1 MSEAGH
7 SVAGDA
13 AGSATQRH
21 DGGVPAA
28 DPPSSKVSWVKRVN
42 SRARSLEA
50 EFGRVPDSPPLTR
63 TTTDLDAALDDQDAA
78 RDKHPECRR
87 AERRVQQLEEELKE
101 LQAWERRSHQTNHD
115 ITENS
120 IKYAYHLVGEYER
133 RRWWAFLPEWWTGR
147 ECDEAGQALD
157 TASQALLMIQ
167 DKDVVKSQLIDMTAE
182 VATSLGAM
190 DSRAGDYLDTLQKL
204 ADDTQTLLPA
214 GRAQLRAIR
223 AVSQS
228 SDLAAQRDAR
238 AYRNT
243 LIEVG
248 ALLFVVLAAVAL
260 LAAASASFRRLFLGA
275 EKHFVDPG
283 GWFVLQL
290 EVVAALAGLT
300 TSVLTLRNYVGFQRS
315 YGLPFIQAVL
325 KGCTGAATGLLGVL
339 LVESGLVGNVDVTTP
354 SRAFAAAIVFGS
366 AQYLFTRLVDK
377 QANEVLTNAGSR
389 NDPGI
394 DPDVP
399 DDIKMTGHIQT
410 ASDARKKSGEPG
422 STALG

>member
-1 MSEAGH
+1 
-7 SVAGDA
+7 
-13 AGSATQRH
+13 
-21 DGGVPAA
+21 
-28 DPPSSKVSWVKRVN
+28 VSWVKRIN
-42 SRARSLEA
+42 SRARSLAA
-50 EFGRVPDSPPLTR
+50 ELERVPDSPPPTR
-63 TTTDLDAALDDQDAA
+63 TTTDLDAAQDNLAAA
-78 RDKHPECRR
+78 RHKHPECEK

-101 LQAWERRSHQTNHD
+101 LQASELRSHQRNRD
-115 ITENS
+115 IAENA
-120 IKYAYHLVGEYER
+120 IEYAGYLVGEHEKR
-133 RRWWAFLPEWWTGR
+133 GWRAFLPEWWTGR
-147 ECDEAGQALD
+147 GSDEAGQALD

-182 VATSLGAM
+182 VATSLGAT
-190 DSRAGDYLDTLQKL
+190 DSRARGYLDTLQKL
-204 ADDTQTLLPA
+204 ADDTQSLLPA

-223 AVSQS
+223 AVCQS

-243 LIEVG
+243 LIELG

-260 LAAASASFRRLFLGA
+260 LAAASASFRGLFLAAGRTSV
-275 EKHFVDPG
+275 HPG

-300 TSVLTLRNYVGFQRS
+300 SSVLTLRNYVGFQRS

-339 LVESGLVGNVDVTTP
+339 LVESGLIGNVNIRTLGGV
-354 SRAFAAAIVFGS
+354 FATAIVFGS

-389 NDPGI
+389 NDPAI
-394 DPDVP
+394 NPEVP
-399 DDIKMTGHIQT
+399 ADIKMSGHIQT
-410 ASDARKKSGEPG
+410 ASDARNKSGKPR
-422 STALG
+422 STGLG

>member
-7 SVAGDA
+7 FVAGDA
-13 AGSATQRH
+13 AGSMAQRH
-21 DGGVPAA
+21 GGVPAQ

-50 EFGRVPDSPPLTR
+50 ELGRVPDSPPLTR
-63 TTTDLDAALDDQDAA
+63 TTTDLDAALDDLDAA
-78 RDKHPECRR
+78 RDKHPEYEK
-87 AERRVQQLEEELKE
+87 AERRVQQREEELKE
-101 LQAWERRSHQTNHD
+101 LQAWELRSHQGNRD
-115 ITENS
+115 IAENA
-120 IKYAYHLVGEYER
+120 IGYADHLAGEYEKR
-133 RRWWAFLPEWWTGR
+133 GWWAFLPEWWTGR
-147 ECDEAGQALD
+147 GSDEAGQALD

-182 VATSLGAM
+182 VAKSLGAM
-190 DSRAGDYLDTLQKL
+190 DSRARDYLDTLQKL

-339 LVESGLVGNVDVTTP
+339 LVASGLVGSVDITTLGGV
-354 SRAFAAAIVFGS
+354 FATAIVFGS

-377 QANEVLTNAGSR
+377 QAKEVLTNAGSR
-389 NDPGI
+389 NDPAI
-394 DPDVP
+394 NPEVP
-399 DDIKMTGHIQT
+399 ADIKMTGHIQT

-422 STALG
+422 SAGLG

>member
-13 AGSATQRH
+13 AGSVTQPH
-21 DGGVPAA
+21 GGVPAR
-28 DPPSSKVSWVKRVN
+28 DRTSSKASWIKRVN

-50 EFGRVPDSPPLTR
+50 ELGRVPDSPPLTR
-63 TTTDLDAALDDQDAA
+63 TTADLDAALDDQYAA
-78 RDKHPECRR
+78 GDKHPDYEK
-87 AERRVQQLEEELKE
+87 AERRVQQREEELKE
-101 LQAWERRSHQTNHD
+101 LQAWERLSHQGNRD
-115 ITENS
+115 IAENA
-120 IKYAYHLVGEYER
+120 IGYVGFLVAEHEKRG
-133 RRWWAFLPEWWTGR
+133 WWAFLPEWWTGR
-147 ECDEAGQALD
+147 CSDEAGQALD
-157 TASQALLMIQ
+157 GASQALLMIQ

-182 VATSLGAM
+182 VATSLGPM
-190 DSRAGDYLDTLQKL
+190 DSRTRDYLDTLQKL

-260 LAAASASFRRLFLGA
+260 LAAANPSFRKLFLPA
-275 EKHFVDPG
+275 EKPFVDPG
-283 GWFVLQL
+283 GWYVLEL

-339 LVESGLVGNVDVTTP
+339 LLASGVVSSVDITTIGGV
-354 SRAFAAAIVFGS
+354 FATAIVFGS

-389 NDPGI
+389 NDPAI
-394 DPDVP
+394 NPEVP
-399 DDIKMTGHIQT
+399 ADIKMAGHIQS
-410 ASDARKKSGEPG
+410 ASDARKKSGKPG
-422 STALG
+422 STGQG

>member
-13 AGSATQRH
+13 TGSVTQLH
-21 DGGVPAA
+21 GGGGPAQ
-28 DPPSSKVSWVKRVN
+28 DPPSFKVSWAKRVN

-50 EFGRVPDSPPLTR
+50 ELGRVPDSPPLTR
-63 TTTDLDAALDDQDAA
+63 TTTDLDAAQDNLDAA
-78 RDKHPECRR
+78 RHKHPEYEE
-87 AERRVQQLEEELKE
+87 AERRVQQREEELKE
-101 LQAWERRSHQTNHD
+101 LQASELRSHQRNRD
-115 ITENS
+115 IAENA
-120 IKYAYHLVGEYER
+120 IEYAGYLVGEHEKR
-133 RRWWAFLPEWWTGR
+133 GWWAFLPEWWTGR
-147 ECDEAGQALD
+147 SADEAGQALD

-190 DSRAGDYLDTLQKL
+190 DSRARGYLDTLQKL

-223 AVSQS
+223 AVCQS

-243 LIEVG
+243 LTELG

-260 LAAASASFRRLFLGA
+260 LAVASTSFRRLFLAA
-275 EKHFVDPG
+275 EKPG
-283 GWFVLQL
+283 GWFVLEL

-300 TSVLTLRNYVGFQRS
+300 SSVLTLRNYVGFQRS

-339 LVESGLVGNVDVTTP
+339 LVESGLVGNVDIATP
-354 SRAFAAAIVFGS
+354 GGVFATAIVFGA

-389 NDPGI
+389 NDPAI
-394 DPDVP
+394 NPEVP
-399 DDIKMTGHIQT
+399 ADIKMTGHIQT
-410 ASDARKKSGEPG
+410 VSDARKKSGEPG
-422 STALG
+422 NTGPG